1 MKRKIEND
9 FDEYKNNN
17 DFDKLKEKINEDIK
31 MREKKDEKKEFDF
44 QNLVS
49 VLLFIFLIAI
59 IILSILKK

>member
-31 MREKKDEKKEFDF
+31 IREKKDEKKEFNF